1 MIKLIQT
8 LIMMYRTNIKKYL
21 VCFTT
26 FWRGKLNNQKYSVR
40 ISSNSN
46 LPESDWRT
54 VFSDKVNF
62 PTWLWLEV
70 RILWKE
76 QRINKC
82 INWTRIIY
90 HMQRWTIRDKCLIY
104 MYISHNSFVKRHMN
118 IHSNQIFYKWLEHE
132 LANIAW
138 NLSSYFQD
146 WENFHFNFYSLNRNY
161 TVFVNES
168 DI

>member
-26 FWRGKLNNQKYSVR
+26 FWRGKLNNQKSC

-82 INWTRIIY
+82 INWIRIIY
-90 HMQRWTIRDKCLIY
+90 HMQRWTIIEINAYTCIY
-104 MYISHNSFVKRHMN
+104 HTIHFWRGIWISIQIKYFTNDLNMN
-118 IHSNQIFYKWLEHE
+118 
-132 LANIAW
+132 
-138 NLSSYFQD
+138 
-146 WENFHFNFYSLNRNY
+146 
-161 TVFVNES
+161 
-168 DI
+168 

>member
-90 HMQRWTIRDKCLIY
+90 HMQRWTIIEINAYTCIY
-104 MYISHNSFVKRHMN
+104 HTIPLCRGIWISIPIKYFTNDLNMN
-118 IHSNQIFYKWLEHE
+118 
-132 LANIAW
+132 
-138 NLSSYFQD
+138 
-146 WENFHFNFYSLNRNY
+146 
-161 TVFVNES
+161 
-168 DI
+168 